1 MVETKL
7 PACEYKVLLANKTG
21 KTLGQGSYAT
31 VREAIKI
38 STGEK
43 YACKVISKAL
53 MKGKEQMIVNE
64 IEVLRKVSLGHSNIV
79 TLYDYFE
86 TPNNCN
92 FSLK

>member
-1 MVETKL
+1 MVESKL
-7 PACEYKVLLANKTG
+7 PACEYKVHLVNQTG

-31 VREAIKI
+31 VKEAIKI
-38 STGEK
+38 STGEL

-53 MKGKEQMIVNE
+53 MRGKEQMIVNE
-64 IEVLRKVSLGHSNIV
+64 IEVLKKVSLGHPNIV

-92 FSLK
+92 WRLM